1 LLDDGAWG
9 VSSMNGADLGLVV
22 EGKTQFGIRFEVG
35 NSKKMLLSD
44 CSGIG
49 LFAPALGITY

>member
-1 LLDDGAWG
+1 
-9 VSSMNGADLGLVV
+9 MNGADLGLVV